1 VTDTIIT
8 APNSASKATL
18 FVLAGLAAL
27 SEFAVTAYIPAIT
40 IIADGLGVQTETVQ
54 TTVSVG
60 LVTGAIAGLVIGAV
74 ADSMGRRQLLFP
86 ALGLYIVGSVFA
98 TAAPSISWLFIGRV
112 FQAVGGCAGLILSRA
127 IARDLHSGPQLTRLL
142 SGVTLVY
149 SLAPAVAPL
158 LGGFLSAWLGWRAIF
173 AFASIYGCAVSVS
186 MLLLPET
193 KKRPASPIKVK
204 TIFAT
209 YKSILTSK
217 SFITPNMVAAALIAS
232 LYAFIVSAAPIF
244 VKGLQLSPAL
254 VGCFPA
260 VTVSGTILGAS
271 LARWAATCVQP
282 LASSIAMAW
291 IPISAPYLLGAITFF
306 CLGFGLA
313 LPVTV
318 SMAMTNF
325 GDKAG
330 AASALLGAIQA
341 LGGTIGALMVTL
353 IHSSILRAMPAAMI
367 AGSVVALTLSLSLRA
382 VVTAENCSRRP
393 A

>member
-1 VTDTIIT
+1 
-8 APNSASKATL
+8 
-18 FVLAGLAAL
+18 
-27 SEFAVTAYIPAIT
+27 
-40 IIADGLGVQTETVQ
+40 
-54 TTVSVG
+54 
-60 LVTGAIAGLVIGAV
+60 
-74 ADSMGRRQLLFP
+74 
-86 ALGLYIVGSVFA
+86 
-98 TAAPSISWLFIGRV
+98 
-112 FQAVGGCAGLILSRA
+112 
-127 IARDLHSGPQLTRLL
+127 
-142 SGVTLVY
+142 
-149 SLAPAVAPL
+149 
-158 LGGFLSAWLGWRAIF
+158 
-173 AFASIYGCAVSVS
+173 

-282 LASSIAMAW
+282 TKIVRVGSMIALASSIAMAW